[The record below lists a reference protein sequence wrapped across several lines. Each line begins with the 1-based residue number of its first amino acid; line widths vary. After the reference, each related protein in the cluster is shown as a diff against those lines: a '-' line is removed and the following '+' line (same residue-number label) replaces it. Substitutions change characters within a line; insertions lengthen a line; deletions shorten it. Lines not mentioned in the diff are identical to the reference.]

1 MASATLLE
9 APADRPA
16 GQRGWRA
23 ALAYPVALA
32 ALPALAYSNVA
43 DGPGWASP
51 ALVLV
56 AAALVSAAVLLWIA
70 RRRAGL
76 VLAAALVATA
86 LAVGVAAGAA
96 QRDAQ
101 HEREKWGGSVFHF
114 DEQGPAIT
122 RAEAEAV
129 PEGSTKDEVR
139 AILGRAAGSGVQRV
153 NDGRDLRCVAYRA
166 ADHRG
171 SLAGVYALCF
181 SDGRYSD
188 LRKW

>member
-1 MASATLLE
+1 MASATFLE

-23 ALAYPVALA
+23 WAACAVAVA
-32 ALPALAYSNVA
+32 ALPVLAMSTYA
-43 DGPGWASP
+43 DPPGWTGPVFLFAAF
-51 ALVLV
+51 ALTAAAVILWTARRRAFLGLAAVMV
-56 AAALVSAAVLLWIA
+56 AAAL
-70 RRRAGL
+70 
-76 VLAAALVATA
+76 
-86 LAVGVAAGAA
+86 AAGVVAESA
-96 QRDAQ
+96 HRREQR
-101 HEREKWGGSVFHF
+101 EREKWGGSVFHF

-139 AILGRAAGSGVQRV
+139 AILGRAAGSGIQRV
-153 NDGRDLRCVAYRA
+153 NDGKDLRCVAYRA
-166 ADHRG
+166 SDHRG
-171 SLAGVYALCF
+171 PLVGLYAFCF